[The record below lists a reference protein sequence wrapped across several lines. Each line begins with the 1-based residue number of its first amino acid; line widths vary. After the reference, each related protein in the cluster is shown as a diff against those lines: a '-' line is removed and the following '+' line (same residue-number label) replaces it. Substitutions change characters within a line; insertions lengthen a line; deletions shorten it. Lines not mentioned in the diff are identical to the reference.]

1 MPIATPDRRFELTSG
16 TPWREESP
24 GIFYTD
30 DALVTA
36 DRAAIA
42 ALKRAALAS
51 PLRRARLC
59 AHPAP
64 DATQHDMLIA
74 SHRDTYVA
82 PHRHLDK
89 SETLLVIEGTAK
101 VLLFDDKGRPS
112 RAFIMAAADS
122 GRPFFY
128 RMPPRVFH
136 SLLIDSEF
144 LIFVESTKG
153 PFRREDSE
161 NAPWAPGPQDEAGG
175 RAFRQQLETAIAEG
189 RLACAP

>member
-1 MPIATPDRRFELTSG
+1 MSIVPPDRRFVQENG
-16 TPWREESP
+16 ARWREESP
-24 GIFYTD
+24 GVFYTD
-30 DALVTA
+30 DSLVTA
-36 DRAAIA
+36 DQAAIGF
-42 ALKRAALAS
+42 LKRAALAS

-89 SETLLVIEGTAK
+89 SETLLVVEGTAT
-101 VLLFDDKGRPS
+101 VLLFDDNGQPTHVF
-112 RAFIMAAADS
+112 AMAAANS
-122 GRPFFY
+122 GKSFFY

-136 SLLIDSEF
+136 SLLIESEF
-144 LIFVESTKG
+144 LVFVESTKG

-161 NAPWAPGPQDEAGG
+161 NAPWAPAPQDAAGG
-175 RAFRQQLETAIAEG
+175 RVFRQQIEAAIAEG
-189 RLACAP
+189 RLHGAP